1 RHQQL
6 TGSAVAERLLADPVG
21 AVSRFALI
29 MPRDYRQV
37 LEAARQA
44 RATGADVD
52 AAVMAAARR

>member
-1 RHQQL
+1 
-6 TGSAVAERLLADPVG
+6 
-21 AVSRFALI
+21 

-37 LEAARQA
+37 LEATRQA